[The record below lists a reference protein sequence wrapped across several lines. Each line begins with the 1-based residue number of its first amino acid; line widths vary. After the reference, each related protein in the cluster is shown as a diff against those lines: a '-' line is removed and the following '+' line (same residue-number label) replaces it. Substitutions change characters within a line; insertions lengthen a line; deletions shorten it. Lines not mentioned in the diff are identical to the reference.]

1 MLDLKYIK
9 EYSFRNKN
17 SSTNKDV
24 IDKLNQLD
32 NKTQN
37 KNAMRVNV
45 FKQVT
50 MEFPYS
56 FKIIQKD
63 INDDAALIRIEVTV
77 ELLKLIILFTIT
89 SIAVASLLIML
100 VQTYL
105 VILPIVLFTFLFY
118 YLSRQQVLSFTIK
131 LVEGWFNKD
140 SL

>member
-24 IDKLNQLD
+24 IDKLILLD

-56 FKIIQKD
+56 FKIIQKE
-63 INDDAALIRIEVTV
+63 INDNSALIRVEVKV

-89 SIAVASLLIML
+89 SIGVALLLIKL
-100 VQTYL
+100 VQSYW
-105 VILPIVLFTFLFY
+105 VILPIIFFTFFCY

-131 LVEGWFNKD
+131 LVEGWFKKD